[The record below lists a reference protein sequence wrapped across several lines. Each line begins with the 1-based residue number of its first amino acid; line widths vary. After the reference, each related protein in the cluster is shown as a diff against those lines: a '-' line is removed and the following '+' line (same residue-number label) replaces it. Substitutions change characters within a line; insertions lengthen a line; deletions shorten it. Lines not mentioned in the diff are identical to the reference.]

1 MIDLAHELPYRP
13 PPSHV
18 VEEMRTT
25 VLAMMD
31 VAASPAPR
39 RGSRRLVGA
48 AAAAAMLAI
57 LVVSRDTSTPTLPR
71 ADARVTSVGAATFK
85 SLSPAPDEVI
95 RLIDG
100 LLTLTVSPLGT
111 TERCRVVVGDGEV
124 EVRGTA
130 VAVEARA
137 DHLVRVSVSHGRV
150 EVRVQGRTVLLG
162 AGEVWEAPVRVAER
176 LPVVVPVM
184 PPIAP
189 AIPSDLPARRTV
201 PVTRDRPRAP
211 SRPELA
217 TSSSTPSPARAP
229 DPAGRAFRDG
239 WTALQGGDHQTAAES
254 FDRAL
259 QLSPTGGVAEDAAFW
274 RATAYVRAKRP
285 DAARRALTSFLTDY
299 RHTVRAGEAM
309 VMLGWLLIDA
319 NELASAETQFKS
331 AMTASIPSVRTSAE
345 AGLADIAHRRSNGSR
360 TIGARPSTSSPTRI

>member
-1 MIDLAHELPYRP
+1 MTKYQALVELAHELPYCP
-13 PPSHV
+13 PHSQV
-18 VEEMRTT
+18 VEEMRTS

-39 RGSRRLVGA
+39 RGNRWLVGA
-48 AAAAAMLAI
+48 AATAAAMLAI
-57 LVVSRDTSTPTLPR
+57 LVLSRDTSTPTQPR
-71 ADARVTSVGAATFK
+71 AHARVTSVGAATFT
-85 SLSPAPDEVI
+85 SLSPAPEEVI

-100 LLTLTVSPLGT
+100 LLTLAVSPLGT
-111 TERCRVVVGDGEV
+111 GERCRVIVGDGEV

-130 VAVEARA
+130 FAVEARA

-150 EVRVQGRTVLLG
+150 EVRAQGRTVLLG
-162 AGEVWEAPVRVAER
+162 AGEVWEAPVRFAER

-184 PPIAP
+184 PPNAP
-189 AIPSDLPARRTV
+189 AIPSDLPVRRTV
-201 PVTRDRPRAP
+201 PVTRARPRAP
-211 SRPELA
+211 SPPELA
-217 TSSSTPSPARAP
+217 TSSSSPARSS

-239 WTALQGGDHQTAAES
+239 WTALQGGDHIAAAES
-254 FDRAL
+254 FARAL

-274 RATAYVRAKRP
+274 RATAYVRARRP
-285 DAARRALTSFLTDY
+285 DAARRALTTFLADY

-345 AGLADIAHRRSNGSR
+345 AGLAEIARRRSAGSK
-360 TIGARPSTSSPTRI
+360 

>member
-1 MIDLAHELPYRP
+1 VTKDQALVELVHELPYRP

-39 RGSRRLVGA
+39 RGGRWLVGA
-48 AAAAAMLAI
+48 AATAAAMLAI
-57 LVVSRDTSTPTLPR
+57 LVLSRDTSIPTVPR
-71 ADARVTSVGAATFK
+71 AHARVTSVGAATFT

-95 RLIDG
+95 RLSDG
-100 LLTLTVSPLGT
+100 LLTLVVSPLGT
-111 TERCRVVVGDGEV
+111 DERCRVVVGDGEV

-130 VAVEARA
+130 FAVEARA
-137 DHLVRVSVSHGRV
+137 DRLVRVSVSHGRV
-150 EVRVQGRTVLLG
+150 EVRAQGRTVLLG
-162 AGEVWEAPVRVAER
+162 AGEVWEAPVRVAQR
-176 LPVVVPVM
+176 LPIVVPVV

-189 AIPSDLPARRTV
+189 EAPSDRPARRTA
-201 PVTRDRPRAP
+201 PVRRDRPRVP
-211 SRPELA
+211 PPLELA
-217 TSSSTPSPARAP
+217 TSSSTLSPARAP
-229 DPAGRAFRDG
+229 DPAGRAFREG
-239 WTALQGGDHQTAAES
+239 WTALQGGDHIAAAEA

-259 QLSPTGGVAEDAAFW
+259 RLSPTGGVAEDAAFW

-285 DAARRALTSFLTDY
+285 DAARRALTTFLADY

-309 VMLGWLLIDA
+309 VMLGWLLVDA

-345 AGLADIAHRRSNGSR
+345 AGLAEIARRRSDGSQ
-360 TIGARPSTSSPTRI
+360 